1 MSSAA
6 SQVLAKGPLS
16 SALGQW
22 AFVGLGAYALAGGEA
37 LKDAAGRTASV
48 AAQLAA
54 GLPLSAILD
63 ASNLNNSRSNHNAG
77 ATAAMPA
84 PIVIHHTSP
93 ASGSGRLLT
102 ERPLIFLVQLT
113 LGAGLCWGSYIVLSN
128 LLPEQIKEML
138 PVTRKF
144 FDAAITSLGKG
155 LLQVKEQLGE
165 QILGLSTKQD
175 ELSQQQSETHT
186 EVLSVKNDLGE
197 VRFDLGA
204 ISDTV
209 ERCEASLAHAD
220 RRQSYTAKGVRLLVR
235 CVGAMMPGNAR
246 LAGELDRFAQQGDEM
261 GIQDIDEGTGAAQ
274 GGVALPAIEQGGG
287 SSYPALPQ
295 CTPGTDRQTSH
306 SSGST
311 PMMSHRSRSAGVGDN
326 PQVGRTPSYV
336 TPNVARALNSNN
348 DVSSVESD
356 PECAGHEPV
365 STPMTMTGGGTGGN
379 GKTPLPPP
387 TPQDLDEVRLLL
399 DMVRRGG
406 TLSVN

>member
-63 ASNLNNSRSNHNAG
+63 ASNLHNSRSNHNAG

-102 ERPLIFLVQLT
+102 DRPLIFLVQLT

-144 FDAAITSLGKG
+144 FDAAITSLGRG

-186 EVLSVKNDLGE
+186 EVLSVRNDLGE

-261 GIQDIDEGTGAAQ
+261 GFQDMDEGGAAQ
-274 GGVALPAIEQGGG
+274 GGGLPAIEQGGG

-295 CTPGTDRQTSH
+295 CTPGTDRNN
-306 SSGST
+306 SGST
-311 PMMSHRSRSAGVGDN
+311 PMMSHRSRAGGGDN

-336 TPNVARALNSNN
+336 TPNVARALSSNN

-365 STPMTMTGGGTGGN
+365 STPMTMTGGGTGGGN